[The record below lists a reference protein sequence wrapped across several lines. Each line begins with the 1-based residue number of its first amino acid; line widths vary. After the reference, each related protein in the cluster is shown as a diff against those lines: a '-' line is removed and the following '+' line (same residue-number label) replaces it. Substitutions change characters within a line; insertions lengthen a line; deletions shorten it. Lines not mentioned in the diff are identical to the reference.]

1 MWLKLF
7 EYIGINVLK
16 KLSFKIQLNK
26 TSQTRTKKAIFW
38 NLYTLYICKRYLNR
52 EIEIMTATYD
62 AIERNK
68 KPAGALE
75 IPEDFHFYYL
85 NKKDRQMR
93 FNNGGDPIYA
103 IFDKIDERPLSKIA
117 KDFVRE
123 LADDSIRFIST
134 LIK

>member
-1 MWLKLF
+1 M
-7 EYIGINVLK
+7 
-16 KLSFKIQLNK
+16 
-26 TSQTRTKKAIFW
+26 
-38 NLYTLYICKRYLNR
+38 
-52 EIEIMTATYD
+52 ATTYS

-68 KPAGALE
+68 KPAGAIE
-75 IPEDFHFYYL
+75 IPADFDLYYL

-123 LADDSIRFIST
+123 LKDDTIRFIST
-134 LIK
+134 VLK